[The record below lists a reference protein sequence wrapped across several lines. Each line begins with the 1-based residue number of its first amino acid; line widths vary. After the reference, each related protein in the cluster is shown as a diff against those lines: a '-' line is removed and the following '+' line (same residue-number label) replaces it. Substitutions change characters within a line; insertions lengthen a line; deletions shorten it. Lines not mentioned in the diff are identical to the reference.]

1 MISGFPEIDR
11 ESARTLGAKIASNR
25 DELLPGLTDADIIA
39 TFQDYLGQWLLDRLG
54 AVVRRQFPGE
64 RPNRADYR
72 PVAPICL
79 EERASEVF
87 TPGTADP
94 YMLFEH
100 RLRPGWAERVPAVVH
115 LDGTARLQT
124 IGENDHSAAARVLA
138 AYAEI
143 SGVPV
148 ICNTSANLGGRGFFP
163 DLASAARWGG
173 TRYIWSEGVLYTNPN
188 TR

>member
-1 MISGFPEIDR
+1 MK
-11 ESARTLGAKIASNR
+11 ARLNAIKK
-25 DELLPGLTDADIIA
+25 
-39 TFQDYLGQWLLDRLG
+39 
-54 AVVRRQFPGE
+54 
-64 RPNRADYR
+64 RADYR

-79 EERASEVF
+79 EARAAEVF
-87 TPGTADP
+87 DPGTPDP

-124 IGENDHSAAARVLA
+124 VDESSDSAVSRVLA

-148 ICNTSANLGGRGFFP
+148 LCNTSANFEGCGFFP
-163 DLASAARWGG
+163 DVASAARWGR
-173 TRYIWSEGVLYTNPN
+173 TRFIWSEGMLYTNLV
-188 TR
+188 TQ